1 MWYLLRVDA
10 LIGAFVFGTAGLV
23 IFAMFAWEEA
33 SNSQF
38 SADGLISTVTGGN
51 DVPGFSGDGGLPLQT
66 MMKLL
71 A

>member
-10 LIGAFVFGTAGLV
+10 LIGAFVFGTAGMV

-33 SNSQF
+33 KKITRAAFRPHKPATYTKFRTASRH
-38 SADGLISTVTGGN
+38 A
-51 DVPGFSGDGGLPLQT
+51 
-66 MMKLL
+66 

>member
-33 SNSQF
+33 KKLARAAF
-38 SADGLISTVTGGN
+38 GPHKPATDTKFRTA
-51 DVPGFSGDGGLPLQT
+51 SGH
-66 MMKLL
+66 
-71 A
+71 AA